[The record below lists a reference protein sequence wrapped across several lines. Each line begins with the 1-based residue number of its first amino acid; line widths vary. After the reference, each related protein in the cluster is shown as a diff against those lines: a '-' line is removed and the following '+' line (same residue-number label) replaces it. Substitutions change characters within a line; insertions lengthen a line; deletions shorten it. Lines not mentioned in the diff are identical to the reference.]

1 MNDILTAKI
10 STIKNC
16 LTRIKEKTNLNP
28 ESIEN
33 DFDIQDI
40 FVLNLQRAIQ
50 ATIDISNYIIKEN
63 NLDLPKSYKNAF
75 EILYKHSFIDKSIK
89 DKMIK
94 MAGFRNIAIHD
105 YQTINIEILKSI
117 LSNNLE
123 DLQDFYIQIIEK
135 QD

>member
-1 MNDILTAKI
+1 MNDIITSKI
-10 STIKNC
+10 SIIKKC

-63 NLDLPKSYKNAF
+63 KLDLSTKCYLLLLTHLCK
-75 EILYKHSFIDKSIK
+75 ILSISDLWISK
-89 DKMIK
+89 
-94 MAGFRNIAIHD
+94 
-105 YQTINIEILKSI
+105 YTINFTQVLTKK
-117 LSNNLE
+117 L
-123 DLQDFYIQIIEK
+123 
-135 QD
+135 